1 MKLRSIIAALALTLM
16 LPVVCN
22 AQLTEDQIKERKENR
37 KLTKSELNE
46 KATKLARKEAKAL
59 AKDGWEVMPG
69 QLPLEKQLDRA
80 YNMEMEVG
88 EDMFPKYVYGDA
100 TSIAENYD
108 AGKLQAN
115 ELAKQNLA
123 GMIQTEITAL
133 IENSVDNKQLSGEQ
147 AASVAKTISASKNL
161 IAQSIGRLI
170 PVMECYR
177 TTSNKNKEVRVRLAY
192 SDKMAKE
199 AAKIAMREEL
209 EQQSDDLHQKLDEI
223 IGW

>member
-1 MKLRSIIAALALTLM
+1 MKIKHIITAMAFALV

-46 KATKLARKEAKAL
+46 KATKAARKEAKAL
-59 AKDGWEVMPG
+59 TKDGWEVMPG

-80 YNMEMEVG
+80 YNMQMEVG
-88 EDMFPKYVYGDA
+88 EDLFPKFIFGDA

-133 IENSVDNKQLSGEQ
+133 IENSVDNKQLASEQ
-147 AASVAKTISASKNL
+147 AASVVKTISASKNL

-170 PVMECYR
+170 PVVECYR
-177 TTSNKNKEVRVRLAY
+177 TKSNKNKEVRVQLAY